1 MRFLFRLY
9 LNLHAYVKRFAGNG
23 KHDGLVVTE
32 RGRSWSNA
40 IGQRKTRNK
49 ELGVLRAQHTWSSTA
64 SLLQCH

>member
-1 MRFLFRLY
+1 MLKDSR
-9 LNLHAYVKRFAGNG
+9 GNG
-23 KHDGLVVTE
+23 KHDELVVTE

-64 SLLQCH
+64 RLLQCH